1 MATDTNLTS
10 SISDTAHPRHHLSLL
25 ALAKTE
31 AAESTACHTTTS
43 IIDTNM
49 DKTTTGSS
57 TKSGEISNYPLDF
70 SIKQITSSTSIVNS
84 NYHCIFSKEMEG
96 NNFQPVGSKPIDYS
110 STYVH
115 DNVDDLRRNSTN
127 ESKDVALKICVEEN
141 QKYLERVSK
150 VPCRKSTNPFS
161 IESLIRIQTQEKYSA
176 IAQNNV
182 F

>member
-1 MATDTNLTS
+1 MSTDTKLTN
-10 SISDTAHPRHHLSLL
+10 SISDAAHPRHHLSLL
-25 ALAKTE
+25 ALVKTE
-31 AAESTACHTTTS
+31 AAESTACHTTAS
-43 IIDTNM
+43 IVDTNM

-57 TKSGEISNYPLDF
+57 SKSDEISNYPLDF
-70 SIKQITSSTSIVNS
+70 SIKQITSNTSIVNS
-84 NYHCIFSKEMEG
+84 NYHCLYNKEMEG

-115 DNVDDLRRNSTN
+115 DNVADRKSNSTN
-127 ESKDVALKICVEEN
+127 EDKDVALKEN

-150 VPCRKSTNPFS
+150 APRRKSTNPFS

-176 IAQNNV
+176 ISENNV

>member
-1 MATDTNLTS
+1 MATDAKLRS
-10 SISDTAHPRHHLSLL
+10 SISDTADPRHHLSLL
-25 ALAKTE
+25 ALVKTE
-31 AAESTACHTTTS
+31 AAESTACHTTAS
-43 IIDTNM
+43 IVDTNM

-57 TKSGEISNYPLDF
+57 SKSDEISNYPLDF
-70 SIKQITSSTSIVNS
+70 SIKQITSNTSIVNS
-84 NYHCIFSKEMEG
+84 NYHCLYNKEMEG

-115 DNVDDLRRNSTN
+115 DNVADLKSNSTN
-127 ESKDVALKICVEEN
+127 EDKDVALKICVEEN

-150 VPCRKSTNPFS
+150 APRRKSTNPFS

-176 IAQNNV
+176 ISENNV

>member
-1 MATDTNLTS
+1 MATDAKLTS
-10 SISDTAHPRHHLSLL
+10 SISDAAHPHHHLSLL
-25 ALAKTE
+25 ALVKSE
-31 AAESTACHTTTS
+31 AAESNACHTTTS

-57 TKSGEISNYPLDF
+57 SKSGEISNYPLDF
-70 SIKQITSSTSIVNS
+70 SIKQITSNIPTVNS
-84 NYHCIFSKEMEG
+84 NYHCLYNKEVEV
-96 NNFQPVGSKPIDYS
+96 NNFQPIDSKLIDYS

-115 DNVDDLRRNSTN
+115 DNVDDLRRNSKN
-127 ESKDVALKICVEEN
+127 EGKDVALKICVEEN
-141 QKYLERVSK
+141 QKFLERVSK
-150 VPCRKSTNPFS
+150 APCRKSTNPFS

>member
-1 MATDTNLTS
+1 MATDAKLTS
-10 SISDTAHPRHHLSLL
+10 SISDAAHPHHHLSLL
-25 ALAKTE
+25 ALVKSE
-31 AAESTACHTTTS
+31 AAESNACHTTTS

-57 TKSGEISNYPLDF
+57 SKSGEISNYPLDF
-70 SIKQITSSTSIVNS
+70 SIKQITSNASIVDS
-84 NYHCIFSKEMEG
+84 NYHCLYNKEMEG
-96 NNFQPVGSKPIDYS
+96 DNLQPIGSKPIDYS

-115 DNVDDLRRNSTN
+115 NNLDDLRRNSKN
-127 ESKDVALKICVEEN
+127 EIKDVALKICVEEN

-150 VPCRKSTNPFS
+150 APCPKSTNPFS

-176 IAQNNV
+176 ISENNV